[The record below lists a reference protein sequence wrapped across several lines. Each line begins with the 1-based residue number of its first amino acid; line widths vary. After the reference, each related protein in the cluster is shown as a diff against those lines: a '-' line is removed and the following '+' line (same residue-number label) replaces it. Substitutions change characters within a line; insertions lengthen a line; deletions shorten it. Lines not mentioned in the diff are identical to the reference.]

1 MKENDSP
8 LADLHQQ
15 WPDTSAEL
23 QPQSCSLTYPASLPV
38 AAVLHLLQCCL
49 RHIAAVLESCC
60 SLFAAW
66 YADGV
71 PWARPGC
78 CHSADLPRRRAKF
91 QRVAIF
97 RACEKKRGEKD
108 HTKLYTPTYGRM
120 YACMHVMLC
129 MDVIYVYVM
138 YVCLCVR

>member
-1 MKENDSP
+1 MCDQVRLLVARLLWHVRRSGAAVFANDRP
-8 LADLHQQ
+8 
-15 WPDTSAEL
+15 
-23 QPQSCSLTYPASLPV
+23 
-38 AAVLHLLQCCL
+38 VLHLLQCCL

-120 YACMHVMLC
+120 YACMHAMLC
-129 MDVIYVYVM
+129 VDAVYVYVM